1 MADNLRELLQSKQQL
16 IRDMSHE
23 LRTPLT
29 RIRMGIEL
37 ATAQA
42 TATPASEQLDA
53 EQTIKQVRTVH
64 TEGELGIDAHL
75 KVSTLEDLFWE
86 RFGLNVQ
93 VFRLSGNLWLQTSS
107 TDQWSL
113 AEQNRKGGHS
123 AQAYREMHGDSTNFE
138 EIDQS

>member
-1 MADNLRELLQSKQQL
+1 MQITEDKKIKDVQAEFQAKFPYLKLEFYQGSHQSHQ
-16 IRDMSHE
+16 
-23 LRTPLT
+23 P
-29 RIRMGIEL
+29 
-37 ATAQA
+37 
-42 TATPASEQLDA
+42 TPASEQLDA